1 MSLKVWLPL
10 NGDLRNLGSSDV
22 TVAGG
27 VIDTNGKIGKC
38 YLVNKTNKM
47 TITHNLVTT
56 TEWSMSWWMNCPSSM
71 NDATAWE
78 SMFVIPD
85 INADTGA
92 NSSSSIS
99 WTSYHN
105 IKIWDDTNHQWKW
118 AAPGTDF
125 NYDKWHLW
133 TLAHTANGAG
143 VQGKIYIDGVLKGT
157 YNNTTHPLKIRA
169 GTITI
174 ANEISTGGFYIND
187 FRLYDHCLSALEVKE
202 LSYGLVCHYKFDNIY
217 NMNNLI
223 LNGNG
228 ELGAK
233 HWSSS
238 TNISTTEIPPNQ
250 PIIKASFYSDNMTA
264 DYIEIN
270 KYSVYTISAYLK
282 TTGGTTGTFYP
293 SIYPYDY
300 DKKFIQYHNCPDGFG
315 SAYRTT
321 LAQPLK
327 KGDTIIHAT
336 DLSAWTTAENYYYHV
351 AIFGYRDS
359 TGYIYPDMQY
369 TADSPIFGTRTDK
382 SHINKDNNTITL
394 NSAFTGEDR
403 PAGTTICQATEGA
416 AYYYPFGGIAES
428 SVQDWTLKTATLR
441 PSTINR
447 LRWAKY
453 IKWRAFSGAY
463 YAGNKLMDMTW
474 WDNYIKDD
482 SGNGYN
488 LEIVN
493 NLLADSDTPRYSY
506 STRFPLNTSY
516 CRVTFPSVSGFANS
530 YTFSWWG
537 KSTSTGT
544 MMWGFSNGNRLNLYL
559 INPVCWNTGDSGNNP
574 FAGISPITDNK
585 FHYYTITG
593 DGTTTKLYIDGDFKA
608 NAKTY
613 KAITGTTLYFN
624 GWDTSTSYKFCGCL
638 SDFKLFATALSAD
651 DIKRIYEEAI
661 AFSKNATGVGYE
673 VVENGS
679 RELLATR
686 ITATYEAND
695 SYYTKLNSQGEI
707 QFDGA
712 VQSCGSPYIMI
723 NPSGK
728 TYYYDYT
735 ISVATGNQFYIGFER
750 YDKDKTATSNQS
762 CVYTLAT
769 KPSADIVK
777 QRYRGTVNLSTDAG
791 GRACRYIRLRVL
803 SGWAGTDS
811 SSTKTATVHSL
822 SLREITTSEG
832 FDKLDIQKTGVFD
845 IDTLQE
851 YFDTTTQFEKTGM
864 NNMREFIE
872 K

>member
-1 MSLKVWLPL
+1 MS
-10 NGDLRNLGSSDV
+10 
-22 TVAGG
+22 
-27 VIDTNGKIGKC
+27 KC
-38 YLVNKTNKM
+38 
-47 TITHNLVTT
+47 
-56 TEWSMSWWMNCPSSM
+56 
-71 NDATAWE
+71 
-78 SMFVIPD
+78 
-85 INADTGA
+85 
-92 NSSSSIS
+92 
-99 WTSYHN
+99 
-105 IKIWDDTNHQWKW
+105 
-118 AAPGTDF
+118 
-125 NYDKWHLW
+125 
-133 TLAHTANGAG
+133 
-143 VQGKIYIDGVLKGT
+143 
-157 YNNTTHPLKIRA
+157 
-169 GTITI
+169 
-174 ANEISTGGFYIND
+174 
-187 FRLYDHCLSALEVKE
+187 
-202 LSYGLVCHYKFDNIY
+202 
-217 NMNNLI
+217 
-223 LNGNG
+223 
-228 ELGAK
+228 
-233 HWSSS
+233 
-238 TNISTTEIPPNQ
+238 
-250 PIIKASFYSDNMTA
+250 
-264 DYIEIN
+264 
-270 KYSVYTISAYLK
+270 
-282 TTGGTTGTFYP
+282 
-293 SIYPYDY
+293 
-300 DKKFIQYHNCPDGFG
+300 
-315 SAYRTT
+315 
-321 LAQPLK
+321 
-327 KGDTIIHAT
+327 
-336 DLSAWTTAENYYYHV
+336 
-351 AIFGYRDS
+351 
-359 TGYIYPDMQY
+359 
-369 TADSPIFGTRTDK
+369 
-382 SHINKDNNTITL
+382 
-394 NSAFTGEDR
+394 
-403 PAGTTICQATEGA
+403 
-416 AYYYPFGGIAES
+416 
-428 SVQDWTLKTATLR
+428 
-441 PSTINR
+441 
-447 LRWAKY
+447 
-453 IKWRAFSGAY
+453 
-463 YAGNKLMDMTW
+463 
-474 WDNYIKDD
+474 
-482 SGNGYN
+482 
-488 LEIVN
+488 
-493 NLLADSDTPRYSY
+493 
-506 STRFPLNTSY
+506 
-516 CRVTFPSVSGFANS
+516 
-530 YTFSWWG
+530 
-537 KSTSTGT
+537 
-544 MMWGFSNGNRLNLYL
+544 
-559 INPVCWNTGDSGNNP
+559 
-574 FAGISPITDNK
+574 PITDNK